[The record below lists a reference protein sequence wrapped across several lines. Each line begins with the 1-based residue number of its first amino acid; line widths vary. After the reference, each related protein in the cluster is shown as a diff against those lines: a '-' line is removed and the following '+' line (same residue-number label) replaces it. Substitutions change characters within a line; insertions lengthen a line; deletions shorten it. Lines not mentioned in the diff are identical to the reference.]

1 MTTLTR
7 QSLQAQ
13 IISDPAQAAAL
24 RELLGG
30 DSIEAGN
37 VAIVMLDGDTLEGSR
52 ATVTF
57 DNAPGAA
64 YVPTS
69 DSDARGIEASRRDG
83 TITTTDGYTFRFDEN
98 ELRIDV
104 PGRDGGRAE
113 TLFRG
118 NMVTEA
124 DGTEWEAT
132 DGNYVLPNGAMF
144 TLDFE
149 EDGTLKNFTLVHGDS
164 RVDVGNLGD
173 DPHVG
178 RVRDGG
184 YAYRM
189 DAVEQNFEGA
199 TFHMGGYNDAAGE
212 GDVAWAASHL
222 GQYLGVMGEDGADPF
237 GAFVVDESLRP
248 EFGTHDYERML
259 RSEIEDIRSVI
270 SGGIQSAGGSDA
282 YGDMVADYL
291 LGSSGAY
298 QQYAQAAQ
306 QSVNARQSPQD
317 AQMQQLQQYFEQ
329 MFGGMPQTQSWDQG
343 MQALA
348 YLMQMYAQSQ
358 GMQTD
363 YAAATNNLRGY
374 IPSAPA
380 QANPSAM
387 DAAALVDQIISGVG
401 QQQRNGGNRNRLEA
415 FDLANGGFQG
425 PSASRRG
432 ADDSVA
438 RLLQHR
444 VARSGRDI
452 DEAVGRRDIGR
463 APVEDREMEIAV
475 DATIGEE
482 QMSATAREN
491 LVNRLREKLEYGIAD
506 WAITD
511 EEAHDVIRELSHH
524 SPADLQAIARELGPE
539 SISRLHDNL
548 TDEDKAAYAST
559 LEALGV
565 VTNIPTGERRE
576 TSELVAEMRDKLEY
590 GVVDWAVTE
599 DEARDALDF
608 LSQIPTD
615 QVAEVI
621 DELGPD
627 LTSRI
632 VDNLSDADRERYGP
646 TIDRLNLA
654 RNFRREETASTREL
668 VEDLESDLSR
678 GILDW
683 NISEADARGVLDRMS
698 RLPSDQLAEVAEH
711 LGPDML
717 YRLEDNLSDSDR
729 ETYGPTLDRL
739 RTLVNNRGAPLTD
752 FSGAKDRIEDAL
764 TYGIGDW
771 VVTDSNARAAIS
783 ELARYDEAGF
793 RRLVDSIDHDYLA
806 RIRDNLTDEDARTYA
821 VTLQRLSAY
830 AGL

>member
-1 MTTLTR
+1 MTNALTR

-24 RELLGG
+24 RELLGQG
-30 DSIEAGN
+30 SIEAGN
-37 VAIVMLDGDTLEGSR
+37 VAIVMLDGDGIDGNR
-52 ATVTF
+52 ATITF
-57 DNAPGAA
+57 DSAPGAA
-64 YVPTS
+64 SVPTS
-69 DSDARGIEASRRDG
+69 DRDQRGLIASPRDQ
-83 TITTTDGYTFRFDEN
+83 TITTTDGYTFAFGPN
-98 ELRIDV
+98 EVRIDW
-104 PGRDGGRAE
+104 PGREGGEAE
-113 TLFRG
+113 SVFYG
-118 NMVTEA
+118 NRVIEG

-132 DGNYVLPNGAMF
+132 DGNYILPNGAMF

-164 RVDVGNLGD
+164 RVDVGNLGE
-173 DPHVG
+173 DPRVG

-189 DAVEQNFEGA
+189 DAVESNFEGA
-199 TFHMGGYNDAAGE
+199 TFRMGGYNDRAGE
-212 GDVAWAASHL
+212 GDVAWNLEHL
-222 GQYLGVMGEDGADPF
+222 GQHLGVMTEDGVDPF
-237 GAFVVDESLRP
+237 SNFVIDESLRP
-248 EFGTHDYERML
+248 EFGTQDYERAL
-259 RSEIEDIRSVI
+259 RAEIEDLRSMI
-270 SGGIQSAGGSDA
+270 SGGVQSAGGTDA
-282 YGDMVADYL
+282 YGDLVADYM
-291 LGSSGAY
+291 LGTSGAY
-298 QQYAQAAQ
+298 EQYAAAAQ
-306 QSVNARQSPQD
+306 QSVDARNPQA
-317 AQMQQLQQYFEQ
+317 AQMQQIQQYLEQ

-348 YLMQMYAQSQ
+348 YLMQMWAQAQ
-358 GMQTD
+358 GMQSD
-363 YAAATNNLRGY
+363 YASATSNLRGY
-374 IPSAPA
+374 IPQAPV
-380 QANPSAM
+380 QQQQM
-387 DAAALVDQIISGVG
+387 QDAAMLVDQIINGIG
-401 QQQRNGGNRNRLEA
+401 EQQRNGGNRNRLEA
-415 FDLANGGFQG
+415 FDLANGGYQG
-425 PSASRRG
+425 PARRG

-438 RLLQHR
+438 RLMQHR
-444 VARSGRDI
+444 ITQGSRDV
-452 DEAVGRRDIGR
+452 DEAVGRRDMDR
-463 APVEDREMEIAV
+463 APLEERQMEIAV
-475 DATIGEE
+475 DATVGEE

-491 LVNRLREKLEYGIAD
+491 LVNRLREKLEYGIVD

-654 RNFRREETASTREL
+654 RNFRREEVASTREL
-668 VEDLESDLSR
+668 VDELKSDLSR

-683 NISEADARGVLDRMS
+683 TISDSDARGVLDRMS
-698 RLPSDQLAEVAEH
+698 RLSDEQLAEVAEH

-717 YRLEDNLSDSDR
+717 YRLEDNLNDSDR
-729 ETYGPTLDRL
+729 QSYAPTLDRL
-739 RTLVNNRGAPLTD
+739 RSLVNNRGAPLTD

-764 TYGIGDW
+764 TYGAFDW
-771 VVTDSNARAAIS
+771 AVTDSNARVAIS
-783 ELARYDEAGF
+783 ELAKYDEAGF

-806 RIRDNLTDEDARTYA
+806 RIRDNLTPEDARTYSE
-821 VTLQRLSAY
+821 TLQRLSRY